1 MNNFVR
7 VLRQYFERV
16 GHHPSGTISI
26 RHNGH
31 SALVFPIKGG
41 KKMKLKIFS
50 PEGLVVKEK
59 TARLW
64 RISWELLRWREM
76 IS

>member
-1 MNNFVR
+1 MNNFTR

-16 GHHPSGTISI
+16 GQHPSGTISI

-41 KKMKLKIFS
+41 KKMKLKIFN
-50 PEGLVVKEK
+50 PDGLVVREK
-59 TARLW
+59 SARLW
-64 RISWELLRWREM
+64 RISWELLRWKEN